1 MTKTLVIVNP
11 HAAGGETGRRWS
23 PQLDALLSRYL
34 GAVDV
39 VLTQSPADVPQHV
52 ARAYAEGMIRILS
65 IGGDG
70 TNHSVVNAI
79 IQHQKANPT
88 VNPIPYG
95 NIPQGTGR
103 DWARSR
109 GIPFGMEPAL
119 QWIVKTKPR
128 PTDIGLIRYDG
139 QERYFL
145 NIASAGLSGEVDR
158 RVNESLTR
166 RPWTFFTA
174 TVQTL
179 FSHNPV
185 EMAIEVDGEAWF
197 HGRSYLLAVANGTT
211 FGHGM
216 KFAPNAQS
224 DDGLFDLVL
233 VRDISRLQALT
244 VLAKVY
250 NGSHLTHSGVMT
262 RQGREINVRGISEEL
277 ALDLDGEHAVG
288 VDLHYSIC
296 PNMLS
301 LIT

>member
-23 PQLDALLSRYL
+23 PQLDALLARYL
-34 GAVDV
+34 GETDIIM
-39 VLTQSPADVPQHV
+39 TQQPEDVPQHV
-52 ARAYAEGMIRILS
+52 ARAYAEGMARILS

-79 IQHQKANPT
+79 LQYHQAHPDET
-88 VNPIPYG
+88 AIPYG

-109 GIPFGMEPAL
+109 GIPFGMEAAL
-119 QWIVKTKPR
+119 QWIVRATPR
-128 PTDIGLIRYDG
+128 LTDIGRIRYDG

-158 RVNESLTR
+158 RVNESNTR

-185 EMAIEVDGEAWF
+185 EMAIEVDGQAWF
-197 HGRSYLLAVANGTT
+197 QGKSYLLAVANGTT

-233 VRDISRLQALT
+233 VRGISRLEAL
-244 VLAKVY
+244 VILAKVY
-250 NGSHLTHSGVMT
+250 NGAHLTHPGVLT
-262 RQGREINVRGISEEL
+262 CRGSEVRVRGLNDQL

-288 VDLHYSIC
+288 TDLHFSIC
-296 PNMLS
+296 PNLLS
-301 LIT
+301 LLT